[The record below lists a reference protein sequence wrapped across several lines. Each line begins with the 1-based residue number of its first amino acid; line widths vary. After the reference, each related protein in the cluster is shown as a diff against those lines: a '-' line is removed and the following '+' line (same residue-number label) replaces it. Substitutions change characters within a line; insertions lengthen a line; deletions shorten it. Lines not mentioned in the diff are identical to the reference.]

1 MTELIDF
8 HADWCHP
15 CRIMEPIVEE
25 IEKEHPGKIKVT
37 RVDVDKNPQEA
48 AAFNVLSIPTFVI
61 KKDGQVVEQ
70 FSGTVS
76 KETLTKKLGL

>member
-1 MTELIDF
+1 MIELIDF
-8 HADWCHP
+8 HANWCHP
-15 CRIMEPIVEE
+15 CRVMEPIISE
-25 IEKEHPGKIKVT
+25 IEKEHAGKLKVA
-37 RVDVDKNPQEA
+37 RIDVDKEPQEA

-76 KETLTKKLGL
+76 KEELVKKLRL